1 MALSK
6 HLLFHLDS
14 SLPLNLYFKKG
25 MFGLPRFPFIFF
37 CFGVLFMK
45 CKGANFA

>member
-6 HLLFHLDS
+6 HLVFYLDS
-14 SLPLNLYFKKG
+14 SLPLNLYFKRG
-25 MFGLPRFPFIFF
+25 CSVSRVSLSFF

-45 CKGANFA
+45 YKEANFV

>member
-6 HLLFHLDS
+6 HLVFNLDS

-25 MFGLPRFPFIFF
+25 MFGLPRSLSFF

-45 CKGANFA
+45 YKGANFV

>member
-6 HLLFHLDS
+6 HLLFHHDS
-14 SLPLNLYFKKG
+14 SLPLNIFEKG
-25 MFGLPRFPFIFF
+25 DVRFAGFSVHFF

-45 CKGANFA
+45 SKGANFA

>member
-1 MALSK
+1 MALSR

-25 MFGLPRFPFIFF
+25 MFGLPRFPFIF
-37 CFGVLFMK
+37 LFRDFVMK
-45 CKGANFA
+45 SKGANFA

>member
-14 SLPLNLYFKKG
+14 SLPLDLYFRKG
-25 MFGLPRFPFIFF
+25 MFGLPRFPFIF

-45 CKGANFA
+45 YKGANFA